1 MFLKEMFLKPPKAPT
16 GVRPLPGT
24 PTKQLSPASLNFWA
38 DSYFAA
44 LAQVECVD
52 FENIPARGPCI
63 LASNH
68 INNLDVVYL
77 GLYVPRHLHFMAK
90 IELYRNPIFAWAI
103 RLGGSFPVNRGEND
117 TWALQQAGRVLT
129 AGQMLCMFPEGT
141 RSGAKAQMRRGKVG
155 AVKLAL
161 EYQAPIIPM
170 AIIGTQN
177 FSLTQW
183 RTNKIRIQAGQP
195 LDMVGAGRFIDLSI
209 RNPARADH
217 YPYAANRG
225 NATPGQSGY
234 LRLRLWLIWR

>member
-1 MFLKEMFLKPPKAPT
+1 MEDVSKGDVSKNPESTDWRDTVTWYTYETAFARTVKFLGRSVFY
-16 GVRPLPGT
+16 R
-24 PTKQLSPASLNFWA
+24 
-38 DSYFAA
+38 
-44 LAQVECVD
+44 LAQVECID

-77 GLYVPRHLHFMAK
+77 GLVVPRHLHFMAK
-90 IELYRNPIFAWAI
+90 IELYRNPIFGWAI

-161 EYQAPIIPM
+161 EYQAPIIPV

-183 RTNKIRIQAGQP
+183 RRNKIRIQAGQP
-195 LDMVGAGRFIDLSI
+195 LDMIALAGSSTYQYETLRELTTTLMQQIAAML
-209 RNPARADH
+209 P
-217 YPYAANRG
+217 PANRG
-225 NATPGQSGY
+225 IY
-234 LRLRLWLIWR
+234 D